1 MKTRLIFV
9 RHGFS
14 EANQGKIFAGQTEAP
29 LTKTGHLQ
37 AKAAAE
43 YLSDIQI
50 DSIFS
55 STLSRAYETGL
66 AIAEKKGLSIIPD
79 QNLVEINGGRWE
91 NTPFAN
97 LAEISP
103 EAYDFWMNDL
113 YSCKCPDGESIKDF
127 FDRIH
132 NAVLDIAK
140 KCQGKTICIATH
152 ATPIRVIS
160 CLALGY
166 RPKDIQNVPWTPNA
180 SINIIDFEDGKFEF
194 VKRDITEH
202 LKGIETSLPSNV

>member
-1 MKTRLIFV
+1 MTTRLIFV

-14 EANQGKIFAGQTEAP
+14 EANRDKIFAGQTEAP
-29 LTKTGHLQ
+29 LTETGLLQ

-43 YLSDIQI
+43 YLKDTHI
-50 DSIFS
+50 DCIFS

-66 AIAEKKGLSIIPD
+66 AIAKKNGLKIIPD
-79 QNLVEINGGRWE
+79 ANLCEINGGKWE
-91 NTPFAN
+91 NTPFSS

-113 YSCKCPDGESIKDF
+113 YNCKCPDGESVKDF
-127 FDRIH
+127 FARIH
-132 NAVLDIAK
+132 NAVCDIAGK
-140 KCQGKTICIATH
+140 NTGKCVLIATH

-160 CLALGY
+160 CCALGLK
-166 RPKDIQNVPWTPNA
+166 PEKIQKVPWTPNA

-194 VKRDITEH
+194 VERDITEH